1 VTSLLHGAILLL
13 LLCGL
18 ASAQGGKNKAL
29 PRAAAPA
36 AKVARPPARQVGKE
50 IPRSI
55 PGKQIEQLQ
64 KMTPEEREKAL
75 AKLPPDRRV
84 QVEKQLNRL
93 DQLTP
98 EQRQQLDQRFE
109 KLQSFPPARQR
120 AVRQEM
126 QSLRGLSFSERQTR
140 LHSDEFKQEFS
151 SEEQELIRGVFP
163 GAAR

>member
-1 VTSLLHGAILLL
+1 MTSLLHGAILLL

-98 EQRQQLDQRFE
+98 EQRQQLDSAS
-109 KLQSFPPARQR
+109 KSFR
-120 AVRQEM
+120 A
-126 QSLRGLSFSERQTR
+126 SLPHANEPSDRKCRVFAACPSPKDR
-140 LHSDEFKQEFS
+140 LACTATS
-151 SEEQELIRGVFP
+151 SSRSSHP
-163 GAAR
+163 RNRN